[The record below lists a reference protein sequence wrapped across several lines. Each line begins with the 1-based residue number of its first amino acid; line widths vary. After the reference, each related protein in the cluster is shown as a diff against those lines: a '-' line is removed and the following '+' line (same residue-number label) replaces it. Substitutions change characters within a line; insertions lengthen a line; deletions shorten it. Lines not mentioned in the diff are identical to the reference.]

1 MASPD
6 TSESGEQM
14 NTIELFITL
23 GRWIASGK
31 SSNFET
37 WIDFPSARADVC
49 FVVQRCLMIVHT
61 RMVYWR

>member
-1 MASPD
+1 
-6 TSESGEQM
+6 M